1 MEENLNGGQENHEE
15 RRDYAAEGPK
25 TGYSSEGRKLRPR
38 KKVVPAASSSADGE
52 YKSYD
57 NHRNYSSDNRG
68 GYGQRGGYQSRG
80 GNSRGGYSSDRRS
93 GYGDRSGGYGQRR
106 SYGDN
111 AEGGERR
118 SSSYGQSRPS
128 YGDSPSYGQRRSY
141 GSNNYDGG
149 ERRSSYGRPS
159 FGEGRPSYGD
169 RPSYGQRRSY
179 GNNSEGE
186 ERRSSYGQS
195 RPSFGEGR
203 PSYGQRRSYGG
214 SQEGGER
221 RPSYSRKPAGGHGFD
236 PKQGG
241 FSAGRGAGHQ
251 GPKKFGRKD
260 EPHFTEADEA
270 RINQML
276 SRKPQIDA
284 AFSDND
290 NVPTPIK
297 EEIRLNK
304 YIANSGV
311 CSRREADNFI
321 QAGVVT
327 VNGEVVTELGTK
339 VNVLKDDIRFNGER
353 LKGEEKVYI
362 VMNKPKGFV
371 TSASD
376 PHAEKTVMDLLK
388 GCKLRVF
395 PVGRLDKNT
404 TGVLMFTNDGEIAE
418 QLTHPSYNKKKIY
431 QVILDKPLEEADK
444 EKILT
449 EGLDL
454 NDGNIKAD
462 ELEYIDAEDHRR
474 LGIEI
479 HSGKNRIVRR
489 IFESLGYDVKA
500 LDRVYFAGL
509 TKKGLKKGEWRYLSE
524 GEVNVLKMGAYV

>member
-128 YGDSPSYGQRRSY
+128 YGD
-141 GSNNYDGG
+141 
-149 ERRSSYGRPS
+149 
-159 FGEGRPSYGD
+159 

-203 PSYGQRRSYGG
+203 PSYGQRRNYGG

-221 RPSYSRKPAGGHGFD
+221 RPSYSRKPAGGHGFG

-270 RINQML
+270 GINQML

-462 ELEYIDAEDHRR
+462 ELEYIDTEDHRR

>member
-57 NHRNYSSDNRG
+57 NHRSYSSDNRG

-118 SSSYGQSRPS
+118 SS
-128 YGDSPSYGQRRSY
+128 
-141 GSNNYDGG
+141 
-149 ERRSSYGRPS
+149 
-159 FGEGRPSYGD
+159 
-169 RPSYGQRRSY
+169 SYGQRRSY

-221 RPSYSRKPAGGHGFD
+221 RPSYSRKPAGGHGFG

-270 RINQML
+270 GINQML

>member
-57 NHRNYSSDNRG
+57 NHRSYSSDNRG

-93 GYGDRSGGYGQRR
+93 SYGDRSGGYGQRR
-106 SYGDN
+106 SYADN

-118 SSSYGQSRPS
+118 SSSYGQS
-128 YGDSPSYGQRRSY
+128 
-141 GSNNYDGG
+141 
-149 ERRSSYGRPS
+149 
-159 FGEGRPSYGD
+159 RPSYGD

-221 RPSYSRKPAGGHGFD
+221 RPSYSRKPAGGHGFG

-270 RINQML
+270 GINQML

>member
-128 YGDSPSYGQRRSY
+128 YGDRPSYGQRRSY
-141 GSNNYDGG
+141 GSNNYEGG
-149 ERRSSYGRPS
+149 ERRSSYG
-159 FGEGRPSYGD
+159 
-169 RPSYGQRRSY
+169 
-179 GNNSEGE
+179 
-186 ERRSSYGQS
+186 

-221 RPSYSRKPAGGHGFD
+221 RPSYSRKPAGGHGFG

-270 RINQML
+270 GINQML

>member
-1 MEENLNGGQENHEE
+1 MEENFNGGQENHEE
-15 RRDYAAEGPK
+15 RRDYASEGPK

-38 KKVVPAASSSADGE
+38 KKVVPTASSSADGE

-57 NHRNYSSDNRG
+57 NNHRSYSGENRG

-80 GNSRGGYSSDRRS
+80 GNGRGGYSSERRS
-93 GYGDRSGGYGQRR
+93 GYGDRGSGFGGQRGGGFGERSGGYGQRR

-118 SSSYGQSRPS
+118 TSSYGQHRNS
-128 YGDSPSYGQRRSY
+128 
-141 GSNNYDGG
+141 YDGG

-159 FGEGRPSYGD
+159 FGEGRPSYG
-169 RPSYGQRRSY
+169 QRRSY
-179 GNNSEGE
+179 GNNAEGGE

-203 PSYGQRRSYGG
+203 PSYGQRRSYGAG
-214 SQEGGER
+214 QEGGER
-221 RPSYSRKPAGGHGFD
+221 RPSYSRKPATGHGFG

-241 FSAGRGAGHQ
+241 FSGGRGAGRP

-270 RINQML
+270 GINQML
-276 SRKPQIDA
+276 SRKPQVDA

-290 NVPTPIK
+290 NVPAPIK

-304 YIANSGV
+304 FIANSGV

-339 VNVLKDDIRFNGER
+339 VNVINDDIRFNGER